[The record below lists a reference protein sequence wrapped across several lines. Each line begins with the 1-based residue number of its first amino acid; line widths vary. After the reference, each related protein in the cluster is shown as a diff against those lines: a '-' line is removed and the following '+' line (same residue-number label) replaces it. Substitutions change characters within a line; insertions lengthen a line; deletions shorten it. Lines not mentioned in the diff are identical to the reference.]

1 MTDRHTGYIVTL
13 DNNIRA
19 DDSEQIINAIH
30 MLRGVIDVTPVVSDI
45 TSIMAES
52 KAKDEIR
59 QKIWDILR

>member
-30 MLRGVIDVTPVVSDI
+30 MLMGVIDVTPVVSDI

>member
-13 DNNIRA
+13 DKDIRA